1 MKAMKTARAGDLR
14 VAPVLRELADAIGK
28 VAGQAS
34 EVSTAVPGLTLY
46 RNTVKTAPNPCT
58 YAPSL
63 LLIPQG
69 KKRVDLGKQS
79 YVFGGSTFLLTSIEL
94 PIVSRVCAASAEKP
108 YLAFFLKLDMEMV
121 RDVLHSEEVVI
132 PSPPMGTRGMVLG
145 EATVELLAP
154 CLRMVQLLGTP
165 RDVPFF
171 GKLLKREIIYR
182 LLQGPQGDRLRSVA
196 TLADQSYRTA
206 KAVTWLR
213 DNFKRALNV
222 GELASMIGMSR
233 STLNHH
239 FRGLTAMS
247 PLQFQKQLRLH
258 AARQKMLTEE
268 VDAASAAF
276 EVGYESPSQ
285 FNREYKRIFGQPPMR
300 DIQALR
306 ASLPTQMNFQRRSS
320 RTLRGSITPAI
331 RGGGVELPS
340 SYAHELSRSRGAVVC
355 VSRAMGVFT

>member
-1 MKAMKTARAGDLR
+1 MKSSKSAKTDDPQVAQVLHELANEISNVTAR
-14 VAPVLRELADAIGK
+14 
-28 VAGQAS
+28 AS

-46 RNTVKTAPNPCT
+46 RNTVPTAPNPCT
-58 YAPSL
+58 YVPSL

-69 KKRVDLGKQS
+69 KKRVDLGKLS
-79 YVFGGSTFLLTSIEL
+79 YVFGGSTFLLTSIDL
-94 PIVSRVCAASAEKP
+94 PIISRVCAASVEKP
-108 YLAFFLKLDMEMV
+108 YLAFFLKLDMGMV
-121 RDVLHSEEVVI
+121 RDVLHSEEVQV
-132 PSPPMGTRGMVLG
+132 PPPPVGTSGMVLG

-154 CLRMVQLLGTP
+154 CSRMVQFLSKP
-165 RDVPFF
+165 QDVPFF
-171 GKLLKREIIYR
+171 GKLLQREIIYR
-182 LLQGPQGDRLRSVA
+182 LLQGPQGDRPRSVA

-213 DNFKRALNV
+213 DNYKKTPNV
-222 GELASMIGMSR
+222 DELASMTGMSR

-268 VDAASAAF
+268 LDAAIAAF

-285 FNREYKRIFGQPPMR
+285 FNREYKRFFGQPPMR

-306 ASLPTQMNFQRRSS
+306 A
-320 RTLRGSITPAI
+320 TL
-331 RGGGVELPS
+331 
-340 SYAHELSRSRGAVVC
+340 
-355 VSRAMGVFT
+355 